1 MYIFNFKIRLW
12 YVFLFNVTFYTPSL
26 YTSGSMMQQKVK
38 KNIIGPYRIKTMEK
52 IYFFFFFTWIVI
64 IYEVRNINIKKVKT
78 YIDTT
83 SEFFFFFNLKWIF
96 YMHTPGWSSTH
107 QHVSSQCDVWIQR
120 NKDGGW
126 TSWTKQQNDSTGM
139 ITAVSSCGDTTSI
152 LA

>member
-1 MYIFNFKIRLW
+1 MNIFNFKIRLW

-83 SEFFFFFNLKWIF
+83 SKFYFFLIWNGFF
-96 YMHTPGWSSTH
+96 TCTH
-107 QHVSSQCDVWIQR
+107 QGKAVHTSTLAASVMYEFKGTKMEVGRRGQN
-120 NKDGGW
+120 NK
-126 TSWTKQQNDSTGM
+126 M
-139 ITAVSSCGDTTSI
+139 ILPAWLLLFH
-152 LA
+152 LAETLRVF